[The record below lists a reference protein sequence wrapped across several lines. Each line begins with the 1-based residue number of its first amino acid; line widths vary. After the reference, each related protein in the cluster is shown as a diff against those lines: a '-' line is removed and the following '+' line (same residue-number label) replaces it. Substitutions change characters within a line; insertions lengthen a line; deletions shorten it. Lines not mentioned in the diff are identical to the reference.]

1 MATSINLL
9 DRVKSVCLS
18 PNTAWGTIAS
28 ERAETSALVLS
39 YVLPLAGAA
48 AVAQFIGVSLVGQ
61 SLGLFGTYRM
71 PLATG
76 LQLAIVSLLFAAV
89 GVVVMSFIIDAL
101 APTFGAQKSRE
112 QALKVAVYS
121 ATPVWVAGL
130 LQIIPA
136 LGLVVLLG
144 SLYALYLLY
153 LGLPRLMKCP
163 SEKTAGYL
171 GSVIASAIVIAVVGS
186 LVVGRIGAVQA
197 TAMAPVFDPSAYSD
211 R

>member
-1 MATSINLL
+1 MSLVQRARSL
-9 DRVKSVCLS
+9 CLS
-18 PNTAWGTIAS
+18 PTTEWTTIAN
-28 ERAETSALVLS
+28 ERAETSSLIVR

-48 AVAQFIGVSLVGQ
+48 AVAQWIGVSLIGQ
-61 SLGLFGTYRM
+61 SLGVFGTYRM
-71 PLATG
+71 PLTTG
-76 LQLAIVSLLFAAV
+76 LGLAIASLLFAAV

-101 APTFGAQKSRE
+101 APSFGAEKNRE

-121 ATPVWVAGL
+121 ATPVWVAGM

-136 LGLVVLLG
+136 LGVVVLLG

-163 SEKTAGYL
+163 PEKTAGYL
-171 GSVIASAIVIAVVGS
+171 GSVIVCAIVVGLVGS
-186 LVVGRIGAVQA
+186 LVMGRIGRVEA
-197 TAMAPVFDPSAYSD
+197 TALSPVFDPAVYSE

>member
-1 MATSINLL
+1 MNLIE
-9 DRVKSVCLS
+9 RAKAICVS
-18 PNTAWGTIAS
+18 PASEWTTIDG
-28 ERAETSALVLS
+28 ERAETSTLILS
-39 YVLPLAGAA
+39 YALPLAGAA
-48 AVAQFIGVSLVGQ
+48 AAAQLIGVSLVGQ
-61 SLGLFGTYRM
+61 SFGLLGTYRM

-76 LQLAIVSLLFAAV
+76 LELAIASLLFAAV

-101 APTFGAQKSRE
+101 APTFSAEKSRE

-121 ATPVWVAGL
+121 ATPVWVAGV

-136 LGLVVLLG
+136 LSIVLLLG

-163 SEKTAGYL
+163 AEKTAGYL
-171 GSVIASAIVIAVVGS
+171 GSVVASAIVIGLVGS
-186 LVVGRIGAVQA
+186 VLIGRIGSVNAS
-197 TAMAPVFDPSAYSD
+197 AMAPVFDPSVYSD